1 MEFNG
6 YCCGQ
11 TLMLTFDC
19 FYKAF
24 SALRHYS
31 LLSAVVV
38 IGLPLASSSSFASYC
53 DIDQS
58 EFGHAIVQI
67 EQGGNYSTGVVIG
80 KNRLLTVAHAIDWQ
94 SQPIT
99 ITANIRGRYANA
111 HPILVYEDTD
121 LALLQV
127 DTGSVRPIPLS
138 RRSLQVDEKIWVSG
152 YPLGRARTIEPGAV
166 SSVESQSIITSATVF
181 PGVSGGGLV
190 RCDRTSGDYELA
202 GIVTS
207 YLASVQGGEYL
218 NTGDSVS
225 LNISY
230 IRQLMLADVQRS
242 GVAAD
247 GFSSEIAGV
256 TVHSSSH

>member
-1 MEFNG
+1 
-6 YCCGQ
+6 
-11 TLMLTFDC
+11 MLTFNC
-19 FYKAF
+19 FYKVLD
-24 SALRHYS
+24 ALRHYS
-31 LLSAVVV
+31 LVTIAA
-38 IGLPLASSSSFASYC
+38 IGLSLVTSSSFASYC

-67 EQGGNYSTGVVIG
+67 EQGGNYSTGVVVG

-94 SQPIT
+94 TQPIT
-99 ITANIRGRYANA
+99 ITANIRGRYTTA

-127 DTGSVRPIPLS
+127 DTGSVQPIPLS

-166 SSVESQSIITSATVF
+166 SSVESQSIVTSATVF

-190 RCDRTSGDYELA
+190 RCDRASGHYELA

-207 YLASVQGGEYL
+207 YLASVQNGEYL

-225 LNISY
+225 LSIGY
-230 IRQLMLADVQRS
+230 IRQLMLADIQLTGAS
-242 GVAAD
+242 GN
-247 GFSSEIAGV
+247 GFSAEIAGV
-256 TVHSSSH
+256 TVPSESR